1 LRKGLIMT
9 SRLAGTLAA
18 AAVSPAGQCRTGG
31 AFPNTSSPASWRR
44 RVVGLLDSWRARA
57 LATWRSLRDRDG
69 SWETVALE
77 HYLRC
82 SGDVH
87 DLERRHRT
95 WERDEVDAYRLS
107 GWL

>member
-1 LRKGLIMT
+1 MT
-9 SRLAGTLAA
+9 TRFAGSLAA
-18 AAVSPAGQCRTGG
+18 AAVSPAGRCGAGG
-31 AFPNTSSPASWRR
+31 AFPVTSGPASWSR
-44 RVVGLLDSWRARA
+44 RVAGLLDSWRARA
-57 LATWRSLRDRDG
+57 LANWRSLRDRDDG
-69 SWETVALE
+69 WEAVALE
-77 HYLRC
+77 NYLRR